1 MLHFIMF
8 ESMSDKTNVTTSL
21 DISKIL
27 AGYHFK
33 ELDQSWYLAQLVKNK
48 ELVSDP
54 FSQNLPHG
62 EHHSGF

>member
-27 AGYHFK
+27 AGQYHFK

-54 FSQNLPHG
+54 FPQNLLHG
-62 EHHSGF
+62 EHH